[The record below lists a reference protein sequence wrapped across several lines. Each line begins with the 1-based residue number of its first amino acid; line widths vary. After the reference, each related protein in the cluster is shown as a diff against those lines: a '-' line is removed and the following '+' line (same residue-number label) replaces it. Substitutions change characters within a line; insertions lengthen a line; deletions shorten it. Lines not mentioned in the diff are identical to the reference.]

1 MEKGFIV
8 TLVFA
13 IIVGVFCL
21 ANNDI
26 VTVDF
31 IFKTVH
37 MSQAIVILISVLL
50 GAIIVFTFTIY
61 KNFRFKQSIR
71 NLNKEISQLKSE
83 IDLMKNLDR
92 VKEEK
97 RKEMETSN
105 EIENLHPDHE
115 NLDEEIE
122 ELEENNTEDKI

>member
-13 IIVGVFCL
+13 IMVGIFCL

-83 IDLMKNLDR
+83 IDLMKKLDR

-97 RKEMETSN
+97 RKEMETYN
-105 EIENLHPDHE
+105 EIENLHPDYE